1 MKTSKIFL
9 AFGFLFV
16 LGLVIYFPGHKWA
29 RVHVNS
35 KTATEDHPL
44 FCISCHLYTSRS
56 KLVSKLVNSDYYSP
70 FNMAVSKNGDRL
82 YVVAQEG
89 NELLVVDT
97 RNRKVLNKI
106 PVGKYPHSVVLDDA
120 GNKGYVSNQ
129 WSDNVS
135 VIDLEA
141 SKVIDTLS
149 TGNGPAGLSLSANGK
164 YLYVVNSF
172 SSDISVID
180 LNTGEERNRF
190 TAGNNPT
197 GARLSP
203 DGKSLFVTS
212 RRAIIAPYGEPVNTE
227 LTIVDE
233 SIQRIRERRNIESAY
248 MMENIAFTPPGDL
261 AFITMIRPKN
271 LVPSIQV
278 EQGWMMTYGI
288 VIIEQKE
295 NGRVIQLLLDEP
307 NAYYSDPFD
316 IVITPD
322 GKKAFVSHSGVNTI
336 SVIDIDSIRSLIA
349 ESSPEMLSTF
359 SNHLGISSHFV
370 LKRIKTGAD
379 PKGLQLSPDGK
390 LLYVAEQL
398 EDRIAVINT
407 ESLETVN
414 AIDLGGPRRITVAR
428 QGRRL
433 FNNSGHTFQ
442 NQFDCY
448 TCHPDMHEDGLVY
461 NMASKDMGRNLT
473 NTQSLRDIRDT
484 PPYKWNGKNQT
495 VYKQDGMRFSTVLT
509 RTEQFSYDDLDAL
522 TAYILTGIHYPPN
535 LQFNPNGELTES
547 ELRGK
552 EIFERTKDNLGNV
565 IPENNRCITCH
576 TPPYY
581 TNLKLASVGTLAASD
596 DSIKFD
602 TPHLN
607 NIFASPPYLHDG
619 RAATLEEIWTKYGKE
634 DKHGQAND
642 MTKNQ
647 LNDLVDYLKSLRA
660 PEYDHEPSKM
670 HNGSKTNH
678 ASFYKN

>member
-1 MKTSKIFL
+1 
-9 AFGFLFV
+9 
-16 LGLVIYFPGHKWA
+16 
-29 RVHVNS
+29 
-35 KTATEDHPL
+35 
-44 FCISCHLYTSRS
+44 
-56 KLVSKLVNSDYYSP
+56 
-70 FNMAVSKNGDRL
+70 
-82 YVVAQEG
+82 
-89 NELLVVDT
+89 
-97 RNRKVLNKI
+97 
-106 PVGKYPHSVVLDDA
+106 
-120 GNKGYVSNQ
+120 
-129 WSDNVS
+129 
-135 VIDLEA
+135 
-141 SKVIDTLS
+141 
-149 TGNGPAGLSLSANGK
+149 
-164 YLYVVNSF
+164 
-172 SSDISVID
+172 
-180 LNTGEERNRF
+180 
-190 TAGNNPT
+190 
-197 GARLSP
+197 
-203 DGKSLFVTS
+203 
-212 RRAIIAPYGEPVNTE
+212 
-227 LTIVDE
+227 
-233 SIQRIRERRNIESAY
+233 
-248 MMENIAFTPPGDL
+248 
-261 AFITMIRPKN
+261 
-271 LVPSIQV
+271 
-278 EQGWMMTYGI
+278 
-288 VIIEQKE
+288 
-295 NGRVIQLLLDEP
+295 
-307 NAYYSDPFD
+307 
-316 IVITPD
+316 
-322 GKKAFVSHSGVNTI
+322 
-336 SVIDIDSIRSLIA
+336 
-349 ESSPEMLSTF
+349 
-359 SNHLGISSHFV
+359 
-370 LKRIKTGAD
+370 
-379 PKGLQLSPDGK
+379 
-390 LLYVAEQL
+390 
-398 EDRIAVINT
+398 
-407 ESLETVN
+407 
-414 AIDLGGPRRITVAR
+414 
-428 QGRRL
+428 
-433 FNNSGHTFQ
+433 
-442 NQFDCY
+442 
-448 TCHPDMHEDGLVY
+448 MHEDGLVY